1 MTIQRLQLRITLQSE
16 ATFGRG
22 DGVAG
27 LVDEEIEHD
36 DRFGLPYLRG
46 RTLKGLLVEECAN
59 ILYALMRQGNPA
71 LEACEQAARA
81 LFGSPGSTLA
91 NDGLLRVGHAQLPA
105 VLRRAVQEDVRGGR
119 LNPAQVL
126 ESLTAIRRQT
136 AVDEGGAPKRE
147 SLRSMRVL
155 LRELTLIA
163 DLTFA
168 NGATFDLDSTE
179 LALLA
184 ACALGLRRA
193 GTGRNRGRGRLKD
206 IQVWNASPPK
216 NITPDLF
223 KTFTKLVSPEVTGG
237 RA

>member
-1 MTIQRLQLRITLQSE
+1 MTIQRLQLRITLQSD

-71 LEACEQAARA
+71 LEACKQAARA

-119 LNPAQVL
+119 LKPAQVL
-126 ESLTAIRRQT
+126 ESLTAIRR
-136 AVDEGGAPKRE
+136 
-147 SLRSMRVL
+147 
-155 LRELTLIA
+155 
-163 DLTFA
+163 
-168 NGATFDLDSTE
+168 
-179 LALLA
+179 
-184 ACALGLRRA
+184 
-193 GTGRNRGRGRLKD
+193 GRGR
-206 IQVWNASPPK
+206 
-216 NITPDLF
+216 
-223 KTFTKLVSPEVTGG
+223 
-237 RA
+237 RAEARKPAQHARAVA